1 MTRVL
6 PLFVLLA
13 LCACSR
19 GTPAASAEGNAAQG
33 AAAPAGATA
42 AQAPPETLK
51 PVPAE
56 LPAVVARVNG
66 EAIDKADFERAIGE
80 LEGRA
85 GGPVPP
91 DQRDRIYRGVLDQLI
106 GYKLLA
112 QESAARKIAVADTEI
127 EARIAEIRKQFP
139 TQEAFTQ
146 ILEQRKMTLE
156 GLRADARE
164 GMRIDKMLQTEMA
177 GKTAVTPAQLDDFY
191 KKNPDQFQAPER
203 VRASHILIG
212 FPENADAAAKTQAR
226 TKALEILK
234 ALTAGNDFA
243 DLAQTN
249 SSDPGSAAKGGD
261 LGFFERG
268 QMVGPF
274 DQAAFTLP
282 PGQISDL
289 VETTF
294 GFHIIKVV
302 EKQAGRTIPLDEVR
316 PRLQQFLENQNREQQ
331 TEAFVTSLRAKGKVE
346 ILI

>member
-1 MTRVL
+1 VTRVL
-6 PLFVLLA
+6 PLFVVLA

-19 GTPAASAEGNAAQG
+19 GTPAASAEGNAAAGQAG
-33 AAAPAGATA
+33 AAPA
-42 AQAPPETLK
+42 QAPQPETLK

-66 EAIDKADFERAIGE
+66 EAIAKADFERAISE

-112 QESAARKIAVADTEI
+112 QESVARNIAVADTEI
-127 EARIAEIRKQFP
+127 EARLAEIRKQFP
-139 TQEAFTQ
+139 SPEAFTQ
-146 ILEQRKMTLE
+146 TLEQRKMTLD

-164 GMRIDKMLQTEMA
+164 GMRIDKMLQAEMA
-177 GKTAVTPAQLDDFY
+177 GKTTVSPAQLDDFY

-203 VRASHILIG
+203 VRASHVLIG
-212 FPENADAAAKTQAR
+212 FPQNADAAAKAAAR
-226 TKALEILK
+226 TRALEVLK
-234 ALTAGNDFA
+234 ALKAGNDFA
-243 DLAQTN
+243 DIAKTN
-249 SSDPGSAAKGGD
+249 SSDPGSAANGGD

-282 PGQISDL
+282 PNQISDL

-294 GFHIIKVV
+294 GYHIIKVT

-331 TEAFVTSLRAKGKVE
+331 TDAFVASLRAKGKVE